1 VSRGGASGKLL
12 VGLVAIFVL
21 LALFWHPAAPPVA
34 APAAAAA
41 ATTAAADR
49 PAPPPLSDSAR
60 AVELLAEAKTSC
72 LHPSA
77 ARLRRLIHDYG
88 LIWQDEA
95 LVRVTCRQVVIG
107 MTAAQVR
114 AAWGAPDQINTTE
127 TLASASEQWVYPG
140 ARYVYL
146 DAGRVTA
153 VQTSR

>member
-1 VSRGGASGKLL
+1 VSRGGASAKVLG
-12 VGLVAIFVL
+12 GLVAIFVL
-21 LALFWHPAAPPVA
+21 LALFWHPAAPPVP

-77 ARLRRLIHDYG
+77 ARLRHLIHDYG

-95 LVRVTCRQVVIG
+95 LVQVTCRQVVIG
-107 MTAAQVR
+107 MTAAQVH
-114 AAWGAPDQINTTE
+114 AAWGAPERVNRTVT
-127 TLASASEQWVYPG
+127 AAGVSEQWVYG
-140 ARYVYL
+140 SGTYLYVDNGL
-146 DAGRVTA
+146 LTSA
-153 VQTSR
+153 QTSR

>member
-1 VSRGGASGKLL
+1 VRRGGASAKVLG
-12 VGLVAIFVL
+12 GLVSLFVL
-21 LALFWHPAAPPVA
+21 LALFWHPATPPVP

-41 ATTAAADR
+41 VGAVDR
-49 PAPPPLSDSAR
+49 PPPPPLSDSAH

-72 LHPSA
+72 TNPSA

-146 DAGRVTA
+146 DAGRMTA